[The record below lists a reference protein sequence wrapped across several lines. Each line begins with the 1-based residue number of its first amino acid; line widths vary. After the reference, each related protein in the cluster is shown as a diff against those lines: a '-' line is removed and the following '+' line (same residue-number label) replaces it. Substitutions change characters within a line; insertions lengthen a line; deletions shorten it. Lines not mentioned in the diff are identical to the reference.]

1 MPTRKIEVRL
11 GQNSYDIHVGSGIL
25 GETGQMLQ
33 ELGLSNKAVVVSNPT
48 VWGLYGARLQASL
61 IAAGLTVVILE
72 VPDGEQYKTL
82 ESAGKLYGQL
92 AESGAERSTAILASG
107 GGVIGDLAGFV
118 AATYMR
124 GIPLVQ
130 LPTTLLAQCD
140 SSIGGKTAVDHG
152 NLKNEIGAFYQ
163 PKITIA
169 DISVL
174 RTLPRAELTGGLAE
188 VIKYGVIR
196 DEPFFTYLETHLDQ
210 IKALD
215 EKALETIVARSAVI
229 KAEIVACDER
239 DMGLRNILNFG
250 HTVGHAVESVSNFQ
264 VAHGQAV
271 SIGMVAAAKIA
282 VKLDIMPSE
291 HAVRLI
297 KILAKTG
304 LLTTLPPLEVKDIIS
319 KMRFDKKVMHGK
331 IRLVLPRSIGQVFI
345 TDDVDTA
352 IVEQVLGEMK

>member
-11 GQNSYDIHVGSGIL
+11 GPNSYNINIGSDIL
-25 GETGQMLQ
+25 GQTGKMLQ
-33 ELGLSNKAVVVSNPT
+33 ASGLSNKAVIVTNPT
-48 VWGLYGARLQASL
+48 VRKLYSARVQASL
-61 IAAGLTVVILE
+61 SASGIKELTLE
-72 VPDGEQYKTL
+72 VPDGEQYKSL
-82 ESAGKLYGQL
+82 ESAGKLYQQL
-92 AESGAERSTAILASG
+92 AESGAERSTMILALG

-140 SSIGGKTAVDHG
+140 SSIGGKTAVNHG

-163 PKITIA
+163 PKMTIT

-174 RTLPRAELTGGLAE
+174 QTLPQAELTGGLAE
-188 VIKYGVIR
+188 VIKYAVIW
-196 DEPFFTYLETHLDQ
+196 DEPFFTYLETHLEE
-210 IKALD
+210 IEALNGD
-215 EKALETIVARSAVI
+215 VLETIVARSAHV
-229 KAEIVACDER
+229 KAEIVSCDEK

-264 VAHGQAV
+264 VTHGQAV

-282 VKLDIMPSE
+282 VALDIMPAIHST
-291 HAVRLI
+291 RLI
-297 KILAKTG
+297 KILEKIG
-304 LLTTLPPLEVKDIIS
+304 LNTTLPPAEVKDIMQ
-319 KMRFDKKVMHGK
+319 KMRFDKKVTHGK

-345 TDDVDTA
+345 TDDVDPGV
-352 IVEQVLGEMK
+352 VEKVLGEMK